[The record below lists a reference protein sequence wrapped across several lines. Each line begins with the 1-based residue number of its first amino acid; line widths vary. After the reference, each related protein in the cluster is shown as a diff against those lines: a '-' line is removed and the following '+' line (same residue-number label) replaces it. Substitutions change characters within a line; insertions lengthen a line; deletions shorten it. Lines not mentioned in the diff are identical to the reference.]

1 MTDSPV
7 TGRRIN
13 ESVNHPVTLI
23 GMGGDGM
30 DGLGLEAVKALESA
44 DIIYGGARNLDA
56 VQHFTREKVT
66 IKGDVG
72 KTIRSM
78 RESLSGGKKV
88 VVLASGD
95 PFFYGIGKLLSK
107 EFKANEI
114 VAIPNLSSVQIAFSR
129 ICESWEDAQVISL
142 HGRSIKG
149 LAQKIATSRKV
160 AILTDETNTP
170 AAICA
175 YLKKFNL
182 NRFRITLLE
191 NIGCPDEKIT
201 DMNLEE
207 CGNYPASA
215 LNIIVLRSRETR
227 EHGLFSLD
235 DTKLERK
242 GSRKGL
248 ITKRDIRVLSISLM
262 DLRKDSILWDIGS
275 GSGSISIEAARIC
288 PDGYVYAIERDS
300 ESCGI
305 IENNMI
311 ASAVD
316 AHIVH
321 GTAPDVL
328 EQLPDPD
335 AVFIGGTGGNME
347 SIIEYCLKRIRKGG
361 KIVMNI
367 TRMDSLSR
375 SLRKLKELE
384 TESAVTLVNIS
395 KSVPMQDSF
404 RFSPLNPIFIV
415 EARKP

>member
-1 MTDSPV
+1 MTDRPV

-13 ESVNHPVTLI
+13 ESVNYPVTLI

-72 KTIRSM
+72 KTIRSI

-275 GSGSISIEAARIC
+275 GSGSISSSFSFLR
-288 PDGYVYAIERDS
+288 ERDR
-300 ESCGI
+300 
-305 IENNMI
+305 
-311 ASAVD
+311 
-316 AHIVH
+316 
-321 GTAPDVL
+321 
-328 EQLPDPD
+328 
-335 AVFIGGTGGNME
+335 E
-347 SIIEYCLKRIRKGG
+347 SI
-361 KIVMNI
+361 
-367 TRMDSLSR
+367 
-375 SLRKLKELE
+375 
-384 TESAVTLVNIS
+384 LV
-395 KSVPMQDSF
+395 
-404 RFSPLNPIFIV
+404 IFITILPPFLILFRQYSIIDSMLPPV
-415 EARKP
+415 PPMNTASGSGSCSSTSGAVP